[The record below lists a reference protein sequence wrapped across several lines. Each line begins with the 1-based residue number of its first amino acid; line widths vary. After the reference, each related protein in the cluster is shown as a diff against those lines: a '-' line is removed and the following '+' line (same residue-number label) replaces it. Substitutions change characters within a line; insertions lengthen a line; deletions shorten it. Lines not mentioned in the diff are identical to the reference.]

1 MDKKKIFK
9 MRAVNPPALLED
21 GIITDREHRV
31 ERAKWCVLGTG
42 AGEGTNSSNHLGLSF
57 G

>member
-9 MRAVNPPALLED
+9 TRAVNPPALLED

-42 AGEGTNSSNHLGLSF
+42 GGEGTNSF
-57 G
+57 